1 MKFMKFNPNEETLMD
16 SGPEAHTPELLESYH
31 SSTYAWQPGMTD
43 DDGNPMKL
51 RISKSSLNGFGWC
64 PYQYKANYI
73 YNLSQEETEDM
84 VRGTNVHA
92 IVEHFWDAV
101 KDVKDEAIELL
112 EAGKERQSR
121 RLLKSVI
128 PKPPMPYLLGEDE
141 VIDTWFEW
149 QWNRFKVTEGYN
161 WAAVGNEVS
170 AHASIDVD
178 VDLELEHMIVPV
190 HLRGFIDT
198 IFPDGDG
205 GFVLM
210 ELKTGKW
217 TPKKAKSM
225 REEMQ
230 FYRLMLEEGNYM
242 RYLPVTHWAW
252 EFPRGWANGGTKA
265 EWELED
271 TSTRKTSYAPRT
283 VMNNIK
289 KLVKAHITDSFEPAP
304 KTWRGPDGETLTS
317 CQMCS
322 FMEICP
328 AWATDE
334 HEEEEV

>member
-1 MKFMKFNPNEETLMD
+1 
-16 SGPEAHTPELLESYH
+16 
-31 SSTYAWQPGMTD
+31 
-43 DDGNPMKL
+43 
-51 RISKSSLNGFGWC
+51 
-64 PYQYKANYI
+64 
-73 YNLSQEETEDM
+73 
-84 VRGTNVHA
+84 
-92 IVEHFWDAV
+92 
-101 KDVKDEAIELL
+101 
-112 EAGKERQSR
+112 
-121 RLLKSVI
+121 
-128 PKPPMPYLLGEDE
+128 
-141 VIDTWFEW
+141 
-149 QWNRFKVTEGYN
+149 
-161 WAAVGNEVS
+161 
-170 AHASIDVD
+170 
-178 VDLELEHMIVPV
+178 MIVPV

-198 IFPDGDG
+198 IFPDGGG

-242 RYLPVTHWAW
+242 KYLPVTHWAW

-289 KLVKAHITDSFEPAP
+289 KLVRAHITDSFEPAP
-304 KTWRGPDGETLTS
+304 KTWTNANGETLSS

-322 FMEICP
+322 YMEICP

-334 HEEEEV
+334 YEEE

>member
-1 MKFMKFNPNEETLMD
+1 MNFMKFNPNEEGLGD
-16 SGPEAHTPELLESYH
+16 RGPEAHTPELEQSYRM
-31 SSTYAWQPGMTD
+31 SRYAWQPGMVD
-43 DDGNPMKL
+43 DDGNMLKL
-51 RISKSSLNGFGWC
+51 RISKSSLNAHGWC

-73 YNLSQEETEDM
+73 YRLSQEENEDM
-84 VRGTNVHA
+84 VRGTNVHS
-92 IVEHFWDAV
+92 IVEYFWDAV
-101 KDVKDEAIELL
+101 IDVKDEAIELL
-112 EAGKERQSR
+112 EVGKPREAR

-128 PKPPMPYLLGEDE
+128 PNPPMPYLLGEEE

-149 QWNRFKVTEGYN
+149 QWNRFKITHGYN

-170 AHASIDVD
+170 AHATFDVE
-178 VDLELEHMIVPV
+178 VDDMIVPV

-198 IFPDGDG
+198 IFPDGEG

-217 TPKKAKSM
+217 NQKKAKSM

-230 FYRLMLEEGNYM
+230 FYRLMLEEGNFM
-242 RYLPVTHWAW
+242 KYLPVTHWAW
-252 EFPRGWANGGTKA
+252 EFPRGWANGGLKA

-283 VMNNIK
+283 VMNKIK
-289 KLVKAHITDSFEPAP
+289 KLIKAHITDSFEPAP
-304 KTWRGPDGETLTS
+304 KTWRGPDGETKTS

-328 AWATDE
+328 AWASDE
-334 HEEEEV
+334 NEEEQI